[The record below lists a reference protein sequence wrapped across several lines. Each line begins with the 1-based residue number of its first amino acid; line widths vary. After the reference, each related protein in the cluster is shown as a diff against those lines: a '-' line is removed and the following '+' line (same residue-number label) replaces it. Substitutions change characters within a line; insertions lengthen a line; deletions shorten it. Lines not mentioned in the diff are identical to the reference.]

1 MTSPPQDTATSI
13 PVLDVAAV
21 LARPA
26 ARVVDLRS
34 PSEFADDHLPGAV
47 NVPLFDDAERSLVG
61 LLYQQDSPERAF
73 TEGLELVERKVLD
86 LVRAALPDAGLPEE
100 QVLARTR
107 ELAAG
112 GLTGM
117 EARLVAEPL
126 TDAPAAPVVLH
137 CWRGGLRSRSMVAL
151 LRQLGATEVVGMQG
165 GYKAYR
171 AHVRATLEAFEAPP
185 TIVLRGL
192 TGVGKTLVLREVE
205 RLRPGWVLDLER
217 AAGHRSSL
225 LGMVGLEPASQKTF
239 DTRLAARVR
248 AGFDGT
254 MVVEGESRKVGDVI
268 IPTAVWGPLAAGT
281 NLLLEA
287 DVPRRV
293 EVLLEDYLADPS
305 ARPRLREQLLLV
317 QGRMDGSAGDLIEL
331 FDGGQEAE
339 LVELLLEGYY
349 DPLYRYSE
357 TSKAYAATI
366 DASDPAAAAGQVV
379 EFVQVS

>member
-1 MTSPPQDTATSI
+1 
-13 PVLDVAAV
+13 VLDVAAV
-21 LARPA
+21 LARPS

-47 NVPLFDDAERSLVG
+47 NVPLFDDAERSVVG
-61 LLYQQDSPERAF
+61 LLYHQDSPERAF
-73 TEGLELVERKVLD
+73 TEGLELVEGKVLD
-86 LVRAALPDAGLPEE
+86 LVRDALPDAELPRE
-100 QVLARTR
+100 QVLERTR

-126 TDAPAAPVVLH
+126 SDAPMAPVVLH
-137 CWRGGLRSRSMVAL
+137 CWRGGLRSRSVVAL

-171 AHVRATLEAFEAPP
+171 AQVRTTLEEFAAPP
-185 TIVLRGL
+185 TFVLRGL

-225 LGMVGLEPASQKTF
+225 LGMVGLEPVSQKTF
-239 DTRLAARVR
+239 DSRLAARVR
-248 AGFDGT
+248 AGFDGA

-268 IPTAVWGPLAAGT
+268 IPAAVWGSLGSGT

-317 QGRMDGSAGDLIEL
+317 QERMGGPAVDLVGL
-331 FDGGQEAE
+331 FDGGREAE
-339 LVELLLEGYY
+339 LVERLLADYY
-349 DPLYRYSE
+349 DPLYRHSE
-357 TSKAYAATI
+357 TGKAYAARI
-366 DASDPAAAAGQVV
+366 DASDPAKAAARVV
-379 EFVQVS
+379 ELIESP